1 LVMGLPGNPT
11 SALVTARLLLAPLV
25 AGLSGLDPQSALRW
39 RKTTLLAPLPACGD
53 RETFVRAREFPD
65 GVEPVSSQDSSAQ
78 KMLVD
83 ADLLLRRRAGAMPA
97 AAGDSIFVLDF

>member
-1 LVMGLPGNPT
+1 
-11 SALVTARLLLAPLV
+11 
-25 AGLSGLDPQSALRW
+25 
-39 RKTTLLAPLPACGD
+39 
-53 RETFVRAREFPD
+53 VRAREFPD

-97 AAGDSIFVLDF
+97 VAGDTIAALDF